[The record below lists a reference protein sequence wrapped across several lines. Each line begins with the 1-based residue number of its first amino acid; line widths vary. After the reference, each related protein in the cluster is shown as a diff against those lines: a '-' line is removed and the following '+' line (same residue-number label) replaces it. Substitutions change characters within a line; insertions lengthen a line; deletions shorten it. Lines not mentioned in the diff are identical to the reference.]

1 MNDRIDLW
9 IGEGLAPVGAEYF
22 TVHRAHDGAAIGAV
36 ARASGRDL
44 DHVLDSALAGAAA
57 MRAMPAHRRARL
69 LNQAADALEAQS
81 EGFAITISTEIG
93 KTIRDA
99 RGEVSRG
106 PQNLRHA
113 AAVALTMGGQAI
125 PMDAVTGGE
134 GRIGWTRLEPRGVIA
149 AIVPFNFPL
158 NLLIHK
164 LAPALATGNAVVIKP
179 ASAAVLVSHQL
190 ARLLADVGFP
200 AGSVCVVP
208 GPGDEIGEGLATD
221 RRVAMVSFTG
231 SVPVG
236 LRLRSVAGPK
246 PVTLELGSNSAN
258 VVFADADLDRAV
270 PALVASA
277 FGFAGQV
284 CLSAQRL
291 LVERP
296 ILEAFLERFE
306 AATAALRGGD
316 PLDEATD
323 LSPLIATSEVTRVGA
338 WVEEA
343 ASSGG
348 RLVRGGAAMDARH
361 FAPTI
366 VEAPSFATRLFREEV
381 FGPVVGIY
389 PFDGADEAVA
399 LANDSRFGLQAGVFT
414 RDVSRAMTMAERLHV
429 GGVWINEASTFRQQ
443 NAPYGGVGESG
454 LGREG
459 VAWAAREMVEEKFVG
474 IRL

>member
-1 MNDRIDLW
+1 MDRIDLW
-9 IGEGLAPVGAEYF
+9 IGEDLAPDAGGYVGS
-22 TVHRAHDGAAIGAV
+22 HRAHDGETIADV
-36 ARASGRDL
+36 ARATQDDL
-44 DHVLDSALAGAAA
+44 DPVLEAATAGAAA
-57 MRAMPAHRRARL
+57 MATMPAHRRARL
-69 LNQAADALEAQS
+69 LNLAADRLEAES
-81 EGFAITISTEIG
+81 EDFANLIATEIG

-113 AAVALTMGGQAI
+113 AAEALTMAGSVV

-164 LAPALATGNAVVIKP
+164 LAPALATGNAIVIKP
-179 ASAAVLVSHQL
+179 ASAAVLAAHRL
-190 ARLLADVGFP
+190 ARLLAEVGFP
-200 AGSVCVVP
+200 PGSVCVAP

-221 RRVAMVSFTG
+221 PRVAMVTFTG

-236 LRLRSVAGPK
+236 LRLRAASGLK
-246 PVTLELGSNSAN
+246 PITLELGSNSAN
-258 VVFADADLDRAV
+258 LVFGDADLDRAV
-270 PALVASA
+270 PALTASA

-291 LVERP
+291 FVERAV
-296 ILEAFLERFE
+296 LGEFLDRF
-306 AATAALRGGD
+306 TAAAAALQPGD
-316 PLDEATD
+316 PRAETTD
-323 LSPLIATSEVTRVGA
+323 LSPLISRSEVVRVGA
-338 WVEEA
+338 WVDEA
-343 ASSGG
+343 AASGG
-348 RLVRGGAAMDARH
+348 RLVRGGPMDDPRY
-361 FAPTI
+361 FSPTI
-366 VEAPSFATRLFREEV
+366 VESPSFDSRLFRDEV

-389 PFDGADEAVA
+389 PFDTLDEVIERT
-399 LANDSRFGLQAGVFT
+399 NDSRYGLQAGVFT
-414 RDVSRAMTMAERLHV
+414 NDITRAMTVAERLHV

-443 NAPYGGVGESG
+443 NAPYGGVGDSG

-459 VAWAAREMVEEKFVG
+459 MHWAAREMVEEKFVG

>member
-1 MNDRIDLW
+1 MDRIDLW
-9 IGEGLAPVGAEYF
+9 IGDELAPADGGYLE
-22 TVHRAHDGAAIGAV
+22 TRRAHDGEAIAAV
-36 ARASGRDL
+36 ARASATDL
-44 DHVLDSALAGAAA
+44 DPVLDAATAGAAA
-57 MRAMPAHRRARL
+57 MREMPAHRRARL
-69 LNQAADALEAQS
+69 LNLAADRLEAES
-81 EGFAITISTEIG
+81 ESFAQLISTEIG

-113 AAVALTMGGQAI
+113 AAEALTMAGEVV

-164 LAPALATGNAVVIKP
+164 LAPALATGNAVVVKP
-179 ASAAVLVSHQL
+179 ASAAVLPAHRL
-190 ARLLADVGFP
+190 ARLLAEVGFP
-200 AGSVCVVP
+200 WGSVCVAP
-208 GPGDEIGEGLATD
+208 GPGDVLGEALVAD
-221 RRVAMVSFTG
+221 PRVAMVSFTG

-236 LRLRSVAGPK
+236 LRLRAAARLK

-258 VVFADADLDRAV
+258 LVFADADMDRAV
-270 PALVASA
+270 AALAASA

-291 LVERP
+291 FVERTV
-296 ILEAFLERFE
+296 LDRFLERLL
-306 AATAALRGGD
+306 ARTVSLQGGD

-323 LSPLIATSEVTRVGA
+323 LSPLIAATEVARVDE
-338 WVEEA
+338 WVAEA
-343 ASSGG
+343 SSSGG
-348 RLVRGGAAMDARH
+348 RVLTGGVPEDARH
-361 FAPTI
+361 FAATVVLGP
-366 VEAPSFATRLFREEV
+366 APETRLFRDEV

-389 PFDGADEAVA
+389 PFDTLDEAVA
-399 LANDSRFGLQAGVFT
+399 GANDSRYGLQAGVFT
-414 RDVSRAMTMAERLHV
+414 QDVTRAMIVAERLHV

-443 NAPYGGVGESG
+443 NAPYGGVGDSG

-459 VAWAAREMVEEKFVG
+459 IRWAAREMVEEKFVG

>member
-1 MNDRIDLW
+1 MDRIDLW
-9 IGEGLAPVGAEYF
+9 IGEELHPSAGGYVG
-22 TVHRAHDGAAIGAV
+22 VRRAHDGEAIADA
-36 ARASGRDL
+36 ARASGDDL
-44 DHVLDSALAGAAA
+44 DRVLAAATDGAAA
-57 MRAMPAHRRARL
+57 MRAMPAHRRSRL
-69 LNQAADALEAQS
+69 LNLAADRLETES
-81 EGFAITISTEIG
+81 EAFATLIATEIG

-113 AAVALTMGGQAI
+113 AAEALTLAGEAI

-134 GRIGWTRLEPRGVIA
+134 GRVGWTRLEPRGVIA

-179 ASAAVLVSHQL
+179 ASAAVLAAHRL
-190 ARLLADVGFP
+190 ARLLAEVGFP
-200 AGSVCVVP
+200 PGSVCVVP

-221 RRVAMVSFTG
+221 PRVAMVSFTG

-236 LRLRSVAGPK
+236 LRLRAVAGLK

-258 VVFADADLDRAV
+258 LVFADADLDRAV
-270 PALVASA
+270 PALTASA

-291 LVERP
+291 LVERAV
-296 ILEAFLERFE
+296 LGEFLDRFE
-306 AATAALRGGD
+306 AAAAALRAGD
-316 PLDEATD
+316 PRDETTD
-323 LSPLIATSEVTRVGA
+323 LSPLIAPSEVVRVSA
-338 WVEEA
+338 WVDEA
-343 ASSGG
+343 TASGG
-348 RLVRGGAAMDARH
+348 RLVRGGAAEDLRYY
-361 FAPTI
+361 APTI
-366 VEAPSFATRLFREEV
+366 VEGPAFGTRLFRDEI

-389 PFDGADEAVA
+389 PFDSLDEAVA
-399 LANDSRFGLQAGVFT
+399 IANDSRFGLQAGVFT
-414 RDVSRAMTMAERLHV
+414 RDVTRAMTVAERLHV

-443 NAPYGGVGESG
+443 NAPYGGVGDSG

-459 VAWAAREMVEEKFVG
+459 VRWAAREMVEEKFVG